1 MRATLLVA
9 ILALGL
15 TGAACTAAQSTAG
28 APAAMPAPMAGGGI
42 ADSAA
47 KGSLPNGVSAAE
59 GIPSLLAQTRDL
71 IMTANVSMRSD
82 DPWKTAD
89 AAKQIAQGL
98 GGTLMALNESGS
110 GTQRSATVV
119 MSVPSTRFDDA
130 ISALKRL
137 DGEVLS
143 SNVDAKDV
151 TDQLVDLDARITT
164 LKAEEA
170 RYLALFNRANT
181 VDEMLKVQ
189 SALSQ
194 LRTQIE
200 QLSAQQK
207 NMKDRVAFSTISL
220 SVSPISNP
228 TPNDPIAKWDP
239 VRTFSAA
246 ATALVAMLRAFAD
259 VAIWLLVF
267 GWIPLVAL
275 AIALVATR
283 TRRPVK
289 APAA

>member
-1 MRATLLVA
+1 MRATLLAPV
-9 ILALGL
+9 LALTL
-15 TGAACTAAQSTAG
+15 AAAACSSAQPSA
-28 APAAMPAPMAGGGI
+28 APAAAPGQFAVGG
-42 ADSAA
+42 ATSDAS

-71 IMTANVSMRSD
+71 IMTANVAMRSD

-89 AAKQIAQGL
+89 SAKQIARDL
-98 GGTLMALNESGS
+98 GGMLIGLNESGS
-110 GTQRSATVV
+110 GTQRNATLV

-130 ISALKRL
+130 IAALKKL
-137 DGEVLS
+137 DGEVVS
-143 SNVDAKDV
+143 SSVDAKDV

-164 LKAEEA
+164 LKAEEQ
-170 RYLALFNRANT
+170 RYLALFARANT
-181 VDEMLKVQ
+181 VDELLKVQ
-189 SALSQ
+189 AALSQ

-220 SVSPISNP
+220 SVSPIVNP
-228 TPNDPIAKWDP
+228 TPSDPIAKWDP
-239 VRTFSAA
+239 ARTFAAA
-246 ATALVAMLRAFAD
+246 ATALVTLLRVFAD
-259 VAIWLLVF
+259 AAIWILVF
-267 GWIPLVAL
+267 GWVPLVAL
-275 AIALVATR
+275 AIAVIATR

>member
-1 MRATLLVA
+1 MRATLL
-9 ILALGL
+9 IPLLALAL
-15 TGAACTAAQSTAG
+15 IGAACSAAQSTPTG
-28 APAAMPAPMAGGGI
+28 VAAPAPMAGGGI
-42 ADSAA
+42 ADSAS
-47 KGSLPNGVSAAE
+47 KGSVPNGVSAAE
-59 GIPSLLAQTRDL
+59 GIPTLLAQTRDL

-89 AAKQIAQGL
+89 AAKAIAQGL
-98 GGTLMALNESGS
+98 GGTLLALSESGT
-110 GTQRSATVV
+110 GTQRSATMV

-130 ISALKRL
+130 INALKKL
-137 DGEVLS
+137 DGDVVS
-143 SNVDAKDV
+143 SSVDAKDV

-164 LKAEEA
+164 LKAEEQ

-220 SVSPISNP
+220 SVAPIT
-228 TPNDPIAKWDP
+228 TPVPNEPLTKWDP
-239 VRTFSAA
+239 ARTFSAA

-283 TRRPVK
+283 TRRPAK

>member
-1 MRATLLVA
+1 
-9 ILALGL
+9 
-15 TGAACTAAQSTAG
+15 
-28 APAAMPAPMAGGGI
+28 
-42 ADSAA
+42 
-47 KGSLPNGVSAAE
+47 VSAAE

-89 AAKQIAQGL
+89 AAKAIAQGL

-119 MSVPSTRFDDA
+119 MSVPSSRFDDA
-130 ISALKRL
+130 IGALKKL
-137 DGEVLS
+137 DGEVIS
-143 SNVDAKDV
+143 SSVDAKDV

-164 LKAEEA
+164 LKAEEQ
-170 RYLALFNRANT
+170 RYLALFTRANT

-194 LRTQIE
+194 LRLQIE

-220 SVSPISNP
+220 SVAPIS
-228 TPNDPIAKWDP
+228 TPLPNEPIAKWDP
-239 VRTFSAA
+239 ARTFSAA

-275 AIALVATR
+275 ALALVATR
-283 TRRPVK
+283 ARRPEK
-289 APAA
+289 ATAT

>member
-1 MRATLLVA
+1 MRAKLA
-9 ILALGL
+9 IAFLALAL
-15 TGAACTAAQSTAG
+15 LGAACSAAQN
-28 APAAMPAPMAGGGI
+28 APAATAAARGAAGGAT
-42 ADSAA
+42 ADAA
-47 KGSLPNGVSAAE
+47 KGTLPNGVSAAE
-59 GIPSLLAQTRDL
+59 GIPSLVAQTRDL
-71 IMTANVSMRSD
+71 IMTANVAMRSD

-89 AAKQIAQGL
+89 SARGIARDL
-98 GGTLMALNESGS
+98 GGMLLALSESGS

-130 ISALKRL
+130 ISALKKL
-137 DGEVLS
+137 DGEVVS

-164 LKAEEA
+164 LKAEEQ
-170 RYLALFNRANT
+170 RYLALFTRANT
-181 VDEMLKVQ
+181 VDELLKVQ
-189 SALSQ
+189 GALSQ

-220 SVSPISNP
+220 SVSPIANP
-228 TPNDPIAKWDP
+228 SPSEPVAKWDP
-239 VRTFSAA
+239 SRTFAAA
-246 ATALVAMLRAFAD
+246 ATALVTMLRVFAD
-259 VAIWLLVF
+259 AAIWMIVF

-283 TRRPVK
+283 TRRPEK

>member
-1 MRATLLVA
+1 
-9 ILALGL
+9 
-15 TGAACTAAQSTAG
+15 
-28 APAAMPAPMAGGGI
+28 
-42 ADSAA
+42 
-47 KGSLPNGVSAAE
+47 VSAAE
-59 GIPSLLAQTRDL
+59 GIPNLLAQTRDL

-89 AAKQIAQGL
+89 SAKQIAQGL
-98 GGTLMALNESGS
+98 GGMLLALNESGS
-110 GTQRSATVV
+110 GTQRSATLT

-130 ISALKRL
+130 ISALKKL
-137 DGEVLS
+137 DGEVVS

-164 LKAEEA
+164 LRAEEQ
-170 RYLALFNRANT
+170 RYVALLGRANT
-181 VDEMLKVQ
+181 IDEVLKVQ
-189 SALSQ
+189 AALTP

-220 SVSPISNP
+220 SVSPIP
-228 TPNDPIAKWDP
+228 TPTPSEPIAKWDP
-239 VRTFSAA
+239 ARTFAAA
-246 ATALVAMLRAFAD
+246 ATALVTLLRVFAD
-259 VAIWLLVF
+259 AAIWILVF
-267 GWIPLVAL
+267 GWVPLVAL
-275 AIALVATR
+275 AIAVVATR